1 MLEGVLNGPGWQ
13 EKLLVFQHH
22 QALLRTYSLS
32 WSVAAMKWPA
42 LDSVIQMVLKLEA
55 EEDTFDGMLVEVS
68 AEMRENP
75 SNFVRFVK
83 ETQAISRPVLLL
95 NGWGSH
101 DVMRAAQQEGFSAAI
116 QPGTTQELLSRLR
129 GLRMAKSQVSRSADS
144 GDFCLRS
151 ERLA

>member
-1 MLEGVLNGPGWQ
+1 VARKTSGVSASSGATPDLLAFLERRGY
-13 EKLLVFQHH
+13 E
-22 QALLRTYSLS
+22 
-32 WSVAAMKWPA
+32 VAA

-151 ERLA
+151 ERMA